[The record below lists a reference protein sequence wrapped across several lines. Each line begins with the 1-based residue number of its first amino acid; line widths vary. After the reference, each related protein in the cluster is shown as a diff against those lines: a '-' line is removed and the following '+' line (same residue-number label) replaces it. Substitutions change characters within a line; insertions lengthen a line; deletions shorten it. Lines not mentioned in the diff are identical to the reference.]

1 MLQIAWD
8 DEFAIVVDDI
18 MLYDTP
24 EAIPVFQAFFDRVQT
39 AAHNGKFDQIFLKHH
54 LGLNVHLDFDTM
66 LAHAILDE
74 NSKHGLK
81 ELTYEYFGIED
92 YEERLIKQYLNNR
105 NDRYSKIPFEPFSK
119 YGAIDVIMVLQFRK
133 LFQEQLEAQGR
144 LDWPFKEIIMR
155 AANMFVDAEIRGI
168 QIDTEQVFKVQRY
181 LQGEMDRL
189 TQLAN
194 ESVGHIA
201 VNLNSTAQVAQVV
214 YDELGFP
221 PAKGRKVSP
230 RSTAQGVMEVHA
242 GKHPFV
248 DYLLEFRRIA
258 KMKGSYADNLIE
270 ALDVNGAVHTT
281 FQVAGTEI
289 GRLSARNPALQTIPR
304 AEGKKDAEKKG
315 VYGAMIKSCFV
326 ARPGKKL
333 VIVDYSQAELRVAAV
348 LANEPFLFDVY
359 EHDRDLH
366 TEVAIAMYGPEWTK
380 EQRMNTKM
388 FNFSY
393 LYGGNEYSF
402 AMDAGLP
409 IDVARKFVSD
419 YNDVMPRLAEFR
431 KEQFD
436 HLAKYGYVQ
445 SPFGRRRHF
454 EIITKANMDDARK
467 ASVHAPI
474 AGTAS
479 DLTLLAG
486 CDLEEQGYEVLLL
499 VHDSVVLEIP
509 EEQAIVAADHAK
521 DVMEFVASSHL
532 PQVRWKAD
540 PEVRSR
546 WAEPPTLME
555 TL

>member
-1 MLQIAWD
+1 
-8 DEFAIVVDDI
+8 
-18 MLYDTP
+18 
-24 EAIPVFQAFFDRVQT
+24 
-39 AAHNGKFDQIFLKHH
+39 
-54 LGLNVHLDFDTM
+54 
-66 LAHAILDE
+66 
-74 NSKHGLK
+74 
-81 ELTYEYFGIED
+81 
-92 YEERLIKQYLNNR
+92 
-105 NDRYSKIPFEPFSK
+105 
-119 YGAIDVIMVLQFRK
+119 
-133 LFQEQLEAQGR
+133 
-144 LDWPFKEIIMR
+144 
-155 AANMFVDAEIRGI
+155 
-168 QIDTEQVFKVQRY
+168 
-181 LQGEMDRL
+181 
-189 TQLAN
+189 
-194 ESVGHIA
+194 
-201 VNLNSTAQVAQVV
+201 
-214 YDELGFP
+214 
-221 PAKGRKVSP
+221 
-230 RSTAQGVMEVHA
+230 
-242 GKHPFV
+242 
-248 DYLLEFRRIA
+248 
-258 KMKGSYADNLIE
+258 
-270 ALDVNGAVHTT
+270 
-281 FQVAGTEI
+281 
-289 GRLSARNPALQTIPR
+289 
-304 AEGKKDAEKKG
+304 
-315 VYGAMIKSCFV
+315 
-326 ARPGKKL
+326 
-333 VIVDYSQAELRVAAV
+333 
-348 LANEPFLFDVY
+348 
-359 EHDRDLH
+359 
-366 TEVAIAMYGPEWTK
+366 
-380 EQRMNTKM
+380 MNTKM

-486 CDLEEQGYEVLLL
+486 CDLEDQGYEVLLL
-499 VHDSVVLEIP
+499 VHDSVVLEVP